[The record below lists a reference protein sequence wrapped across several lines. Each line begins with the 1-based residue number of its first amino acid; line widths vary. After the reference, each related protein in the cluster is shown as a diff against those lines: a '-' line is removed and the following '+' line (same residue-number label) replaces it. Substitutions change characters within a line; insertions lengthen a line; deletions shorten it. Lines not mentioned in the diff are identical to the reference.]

1 MIKNIL
7 YQHKGTFEIKSTVG
21 EGTRVSLTIPLWEQE
36 INH

>member
-21 EGTRVSLTIPLWEQE
+21 EGTSVSLTIPLWEQE